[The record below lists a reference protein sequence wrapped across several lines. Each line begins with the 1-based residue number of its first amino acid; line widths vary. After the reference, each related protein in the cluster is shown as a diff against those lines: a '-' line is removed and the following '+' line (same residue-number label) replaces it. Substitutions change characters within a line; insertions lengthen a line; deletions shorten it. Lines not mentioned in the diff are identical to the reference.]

1 MKKNVLSLF
10 AVLVL
15 LSFAVSACSA
25 YSLTPAATESAG
37 TAPAKTAGAASA
49 ETTIDDPTETSASE
63 SAAASESEAAADG
76 SAKEGEDFVG
86 TIEEIKEDGDTG
98 NVRLKAADFS
108 LVDQNGERHNFKD
121 YAGKLVVLNF
131 WQTWCPP
138 CRAEMPDFQKVFE
151 KYGEN
156 KEDVVILGVA
166 SPKNDEQK
174 EYTQEAMNDSQIKE
188 FLENGEYSYPSL
200 MDYTGALY
208 KTHQIMSFPTSFI
221 IGRDGMILG
230 RIPGAIGEEQ
240 LSSLLDDFL
249 AADK

>member
-37 TAPAKTAGAASA
+37 AASA
-49 ETTIDDPTETSASE
+49 ETTIDAPAETSASE
-63 SAAASESEAAADG
+63 SAAASESEAADDG
-76 SAKEGEDFVG
+76 DSAEKGEDFVG

>member
-37 TAPAKTAGAASA
+37 AASA
-49 ETTIDDPTETSASE
+49 ETTIDAPAETSASE

-76 SAKEGEDFVG
+76 DSAEKGEDFVG

>member
-1 MKKNVLSLF
+1 MKKNALSLF

-25 YSLTPAATESAG
+25 YSLTPAATESAS
-37 TAPAKTAGAASA
+37 TAPA
-49 ETTIDDPTETSASE
+49 ETTSAAPAETSASE
-63 SAAASESEAAADG
+63 SAAASESEAAAGDD

-174 EYTQEAMNDSQIKE
+174 EYTQEAMSDSQIKE